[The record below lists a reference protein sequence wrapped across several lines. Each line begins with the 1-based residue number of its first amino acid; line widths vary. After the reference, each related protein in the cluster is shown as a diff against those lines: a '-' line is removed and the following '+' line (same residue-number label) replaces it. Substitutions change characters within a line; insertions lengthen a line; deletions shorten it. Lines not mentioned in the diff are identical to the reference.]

1 MSPSVHT
8 PVESARF
15 FGSLGLNFIPKGGW
29 TECLL
34 ASVAGAD
41 GNPSRWAADL
51 ANFLLETGA
60 NVVEV
65 DGFGDER
72 LIGELE
78 TAIAK
83 TLGTAFPAS
92 YLIRSGNH
100 GPYAGG
106 ILVRAVLGTAV
117 SPVTREDGRTIG
129 FHLEDDYAHHCYL
142 GGITSDHHDL
152 DGAVQTLEVLES
164 IRSGLA
170 TVGMNFRDV
179 LRTWFYL
186 DDILAWY
193 DGFNSARTAFL
204 TEHDVFSRLMPAS
217 TGIGIA
223 NSTGGLTLA
232 KAHACR
238 SKSSNL
244 QVRVADSPLQGSAYS
259 YGSAFSRA
267 VEIST
272 PDGRTLHISGTAS
285 IAPSGETEHIGDVQ
299 SQIHRTMEVVEAI
312 LRHAGMDW
320 SNAVRGI
327 AYFSNAADQHLWEAT
342 RTAYHLPSNIEL
354 VVHADICRHDLLF
367 ELELEA
373 VES

>member
-1 MSPSVHT
+1 MKPSVHT
-8 PVESARF
+8 PAESARF
-15 FGSLGLNFIPKGGW
+15 FGSMGLSLVPKSGW

-34 ASVAGAD
+34 ASVPGRD
-41 GNPSRWAADL
+41 GNPSRWVADV

-60 NVVEV
+60 TVVEV

-72 LIGELE
+72 LIGELG
-78 TAIAK
+78 TAISK
-83 TLGTAFPAS
+83 TLGPSFPAS
-92 YLIRSGNH
+92 YLIRPGNH
-100 GPYAGG
+100 GTDAGG
-106 ILVRAVLGTAV
+106 ILVRAVLGLPV
-117 SPVTREDGRTIG
+117 SPVTRPDGRTIG
-129 FHLEDDYAHHCYL
+129 FRFEDGHARYCYL

-152 DGAVQTLEVLES
+152 DGSGQTLEVLES
-164 IRSGLA
+164 IRSALA
-170 TVGMNFRDV
+170 TVDMNFRDV

-223 NSTGGLTLA
+223 NSTGGLALV

-238 SKSSNL
+238 AKSSNM

-267 VEIST
+267 VEIAT
-272 PDGRTLHISGTAS
+272 PSGRTLHISGTAS
-285 IAPSGETEHIGDVQ
+285 IAPSGETEYLGDIQ
-299 SQIHRTMEVVEAI
+299 SQMHRTMEVVEAI
-312 LRHAGMDW
+312 LQQAGMGW
-320 SNAVRGI
+320 ANAVRGI
-327 AYFSNAADQHLWEAT
+327 AYFSNAADLHLWEAT
-342 RTAYHLPSNIEL
+342 RTVCHLPSNIE
-354 VVHADICRHDLLF
+354 VIVHADICRHDLLF

-373 VES
+373 AVS